1 MVNQL
6 LLIMG
11 GQRFDMSS
19 LEVRSQSGNY
29 KIRFE
34 SSNLISNA
42 AAFALIDSKVPKN
55 LFEAIP
61 DHLSIE
67 VNEEIK
73 TLATVEQIVSAMR
86 VAGQT
91 RADVLVAVGGGVIQD
106 LATISAS
113 LYMRGVNW
121 IYYPST
127 LASMVDSCVG
137 GKSSINAS
145 SFKNLLGNIYPPKEI
160 VINSRFIDSL
170 PADEYLCGLAEGVK
184 ICFAKGKKQFRDFIN
199 NPAAHLQGDGKQLE
213 ELVSLSLRSKIW
225 FVEID
230 EFDKGERQLL
240 NFGHSFGHA
249 LESASGF
256 RIPHG
261 IAVALGMLAAT
272 DPRWGELDESTS
284 ELRTYLRVMLTRW
297 NSKSYALQG
306 LDWDIF
312 EKSIRQDKKNSPS
325 SINLILSHGPGSLYV
340 RELQKNQETSSIL
353 QAVAQTAVQE
363 ILSS

>member
-6 LLIMG
+6 SLTMG
-11 GQRFDMSS
+11 GQGLDMSN
-19 LEVRSQSGNY
+19 LKVRSQSGNY
-29 KIRFE
+29 EIKFE
-34 SSNLISNA
+34 TSDLISNA
-42 AAFALIDSKVPKN
+42 AAFALMDSKVPKV
-55 LFEAIP
+55 LFDPIP
-61 DHLSIE
+61 HYLSIE
-67 VNEEIK
+67 INEEIK

-91 RADVLVAVGGGVIQD
+91 REDVLVAVGGGVIQD

-127 LASMVDSCVG
+127 LASMIDSCVG

-145 SFKNLLGNIYPPKEI
+145 HFKNLLGNIYPPQEI
-160 VINSRFIDSL
+160 VINTRFLDSL
-170 PADEYLCGLAEGVK
+170 PTDEYLCGLAEGVK
-184 ICFAKGKKQFRDFIN
+184 ICFAKGEEQFRDFIK

-213 ELVSLSLRSKIW
+213 DLVGLSLRSKIW

-230 EFDKGERQLL
+230 EYDKGERRLL

-249 LESASGF
+249 MESASSF

-261 IAVALGMLAAT
+261 IAVAMGMLAAT
-272 DPRWGELDESTS
+272 DPRWGKLDQSTS
-284 ELRTYLRVMLTRW
+284 ELRTYLRAMLTRW
-297 NSKSYALQG
+297 EGMSSALQG
-306 LDWDIF
+306 LDWEIF
-312 EKSIRQDKKNSPS
+312 EKSIRQDKKNSQS
-325 SINLILSHGPGSLYV
+325 SIRLILSHGPGSLYV
-340 RELQKNQETSSIL
+340 RELPKNQETSSIL
-353 QAVAQTAVQE
+353 QAVTQTAVQE

>member
-1 MVNQL
+1 MVSQL
-6 LLIMG
+6 SLTMG

-19 LEVRSQSGNY
+19 LKVCSQSGNY
-29 KIRFE
+29 EIKFE
-34 SSNLISNA
+34 TSDFISSVA
-42 AAFALIDSKVPKN
+42 GFALMDSKVPKT
-55 LFEAIP
+55 LFEPIP
-61 DHLSIE
+61 NHLSIE
-67 VNEEIK
+67 INEEVK

-127 LASMVDSCVG
+127 LASMIDSCVG

-145 SFKNLLGNIYPPKEI
+145 NFKNLLGNIYPPQGI
-160 VINSRFIDSL
+160 VINTRLIDSL

-184 ICFAKGKKQFRDFIN
+184 ICFAKGEEQFRDFIE

-213 ELVSLSLRSKIW
+213 DLVGLSLRSKIW

-230 EFDKGERQLL
+230 EFDKSERQLL

-249 LESASGF
+249 LESASSF

-261 IAVALGMLAAT
+261 IAVAIGMLAAT
-272 DPRWGELDESTS
+272 DPRWGELGQSTS
-284 ELRTYLRVMLTRW
+284 ELRTYLRAMLIRW
-297 NSKSYALQG
+297 KAKSTVLHG
-306 LDWDIF
+306 LDWEVF
-312 EKSIRQDKKNSPS
+312 EKSIRQDKKNSQS
-325 SINLILSHGPGSLYV
+325 SIRLILSHGPGSLYV
-340 RELQKNQETSSIL
+340 RELPKNQETSSLL
-353 QAVAQTAVQE
+353 QAVTQTAVQE
-363 ILSS
+363 ILAN

>member
-1 MVNQL
+1 MVSQL
-6 LLIMG
+6 SLTMG

-19 LEVRSQSGNY
+19 LKVRSQSGNY
-29 KIRFE
+29 EIKFE
-34 SSNLISNA
+34 TSDLISNA
-42 AAFALIDSKVPKN
+42 TGFALMDSKVPKTF
-55 LFEAIP
+55 FEPIQNQ
-61 DHLSIE
+61 LSIE
-67 VNEEIK
+67 INEEVK

-127 LASMVDSCVG
+127 LASMIDSCVG

-145 SFKNLLGNIYPPKEI
+145 QFKNLLGNIYPPQEI
-160 VINSRFIDSL
+160 VINTRLIDSL

-184 ICFAKGKKQFRDFIN
+184 ICFAKGEEQFRDFIK

-213 ELVSLSLRSKIW
+213 DLVGLSLRSKIW

-230 EFDKGERQLL
+230 EYDKSERQLL

-249 LESASGF
+249 LESASSF

-261 IAVALGMLAAT
+261 IAVAIGMLAAT
-272 DPRWGELDESTS
+272 DPQWGELDKSTS
-284 ELRTYLRVMLTRW
+284 ELRTYLRAMLTRW
-297 NSKSYALQG
+297 EGKSSALQG
-306 LDWDIF
+306 LNWEIF
-312 EKSIRQDKKNSPS
+312 DKSIRQDKKNSQS
-325 SINLILSHGPGSLYV
+325 SIRLILSHGPGSLYV
-340 RELQKNQETSSIL
+340 RELPKNQETSSIL
-353 QAVAQTAVQE
+353 QDVTQTAVQE
-363 ILSS
+363 VLSS